1 MSWLTLSGWWTLCPM
16 TLFPSISYVRSAK
29 SCCRSVLSEL
39 ATGPQL
45 FHVSSRG
52 SQGTRNCEHHGV
64 EVLLL
69 QVVEV
74 PHPKHSPSDVQ
85 HPGWNILSNTAVHVR
100 TYYLNFNYIKVS
112 SEQQTGSWCLSS
124 QTASVKELPLWR
136 FRPRCISWPLWA
148 STLGYGFFT
157 LPCFKSTGGIAW

>member
-1 MSWLTLSGWWTLCPM
+1 MDPMPYDPISIYFLCSKCKELLSVCALRACNGPSTL
-16 TLFPSISYVRSAK
+16 
-29 SCCRSVLSEL
+29 
-39 ATGPQL
+39 
-45 FHVSSRG
+45 HVSSRG

-100 TYYLNFNYIKVS
+100 TYYLNFNYIKAS